1 MPEDLT
7 KPAKRL
13 LEPMERISEVLFGLI
28 MVLTITCSFSVVEA
42 GHREVRQMLIAALG
56 CNLAWGIID
65 AVFYLMT
72 CFCERGQR
80 ILTLR
85 AVRDATEPGRAH
97 GIIAEALPPLLA
109 SILSPAEFEIMRQKL
124 RELPEPPTSPR
135 LAKSDWIA
143 AGGVFLIVFLSTFP
157 VVIPFTIVHNPR
169 LALRVSNGVA
179 VVMLFLTG
187 YQFGRYAGHRPW
199 RMGLSMVAV
208 SGALVGVT
216 IALGG

>member
-1 MPEDLT
+1 MPEDTT

-72 CFCERGQR
+72 CFSERGQR
-80 ILTLR
+80 VLTLR
-85 AVRDATEPGRAH
+85 AVREATEPGKAH
-97 GIIAEALPPLLA
+97 GIIAEALQPLLA
-109 SILSPAEFEIMRQKL
+109 SVLSSAEFEIMRQKL
-124 RELPEPPTSPR
+124 RQLPEPPARPR
-135 LAKSDWIA
+135 LVKSDWLA

-157 VVIPFTIVHNPR
+157 VVIPFIVIHDPR

-179 VVMLFLTG
+179 VVMLFLAG
-187 YQFGRYAGHRPW
+187 YRLGRYAGHRPC
-199 RMGLSMVAV
+199 RMGLAMVAV
-208 SGALVGVT
+208 GGALVGIT
-216 IALGG
+216 IAVGG